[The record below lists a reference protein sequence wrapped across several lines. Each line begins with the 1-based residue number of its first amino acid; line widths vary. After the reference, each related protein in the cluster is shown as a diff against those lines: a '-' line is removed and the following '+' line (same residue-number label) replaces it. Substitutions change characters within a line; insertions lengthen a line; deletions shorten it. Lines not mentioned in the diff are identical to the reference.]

1 MVFFFSVVLQQN
13 ITETAQHDEL
23 YDKFLTCRYLGRLL
37 RNTIKGIKTRG
48 VMNKSLHVRSKQKDL
63 ITFINDIH

>member
-1 MVFFFSVVLQQN
+1 MVFFSVVLQHI

-23 YDKFLTCRYLGRLL
+23 YDEFLTCRYLGRLL
-37 RNTIKGIKTRG
+37 RKNGIKTRG
-48 VMNKSLHVRSKQKDL
+48 AMNKSLHVRSKQKDL